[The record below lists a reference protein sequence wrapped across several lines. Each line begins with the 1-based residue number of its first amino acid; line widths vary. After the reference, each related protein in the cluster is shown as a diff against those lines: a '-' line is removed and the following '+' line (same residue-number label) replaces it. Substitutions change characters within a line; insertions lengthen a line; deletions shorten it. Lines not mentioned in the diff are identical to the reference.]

1 MPMEAAAGYL
11 RGLREGRRLSRAR
24 VAAAVRVSEM
34 SIWRIEEERQQ
45 PRAELLASFV
55 SVIQGDIHDVYTLLL
70 DHNAT
75 FQDGQ
80 RRAEELL
87 RREGLTALR
96 ESAPLSAPRG
106 KPAENGSAPHQS
118 EDDLLIEIE
127 EELRRGPAIKR
138 LLRGVI
144 DAWRESQS

>member
-1 MPMEAAAGYL
+1 MEAAAGYL

-70 DHNAT
+70 DRNAT

-87 RREGLTALR
+87 RREGQIALR
-96 ESAPLSAPRG
+96 DTSPLSSPRSR
-106 KPAENGSAPHQS
+106 PAENGSAPQQP

-144 DAWRESQS
+144 DAWREAQS

>member
-1 MPMEAAAGYL
+1 MEAAAGYL

-70 DHNAT
+70 DRNAT

-87 RREGLTALR
+87 RREGQIALR
-96 ESAPLSAPRG
+96 DTSPLSGPRT
-106 KPAENGSAPHQS
+106 KPAENGSAPQQP
-118 EDDLLIEIE
+118 EDDLLVEIE
-127 EELRRGPAIKR
+127 QELRRGPAIKR

-144 DAWRESQS
+144 DAWREAQS